1 MELHETEERRA
12 LRKAVSEIAK
22 DFGHDYYVAKSL
34 GGEKSSELWHAVGGN
49 RGSSGSTS
57 PRSTAAVAAASTTC
71 RSSVR
76 NWPRPAARC

>member
-22 DFGHDYYVAKSL
+22 DFGRDYYVAKSL
-34 GGEKSSELWHAVGGN
+34 GGEKSSELWQAVGKQGFLP
-49 RGSSGSTS
+49 GSTS
-57 PRSTAAVAAASTTC
+57 PSSTAAVAAASTTC

>member
-34 GGEKSSELWHAVGGN
+34 GGEKS
-49 RGSSGSTS
+49 
-57 PRSTAAVAAASTTC
+57 
-71 RSSVR
+71 
-76 NWPRPAARC
+76 

>member
-34 GGEKSSELWHAVGGN
+34 GGEKSSELWHAVGKQGFL
-49 RGSSGSTS
+49 G
-57 PRSTAAVAAASTTC
+57 V
-71 RSSVR
+71 
-76 NWPRPAARC
+76 

>member
-34 GGEKSSELWHAVGGN
+34 GGEKSSELWQAMGKQGFLGVNITEEYGGGGARHLRHAD
-49 RGSSGSTS
+49 R
-57 PRSTAAVAAASTTC
+57 R
-71 RSSVR
+71 
-76 NWPRPAARC
+76 